1 MIQKLRFGDK
11 FNYQLISDESV
22 DAEQCM
28 ILPLLL
34 QPIVENALLHGLEE
48 KEEGGMITLQVERCG
63 NSDDVRI
70 TISDNGCG
78 MDEMALAT
86 LRRDIEEKNPEKK
99 ESIGL
104 YNINQRIKLCY
115 GEQYGME
122 VQSELEK
129 GTSVSIT
136 ISMKTQ
142 QFV

>member
-1 MIQKLRFGDK
+1 
-11 FNYQLISDESV
+11 
-22 DAEQCM
+22 
-28 ILPLLL
+28 
-34 QPIVENALLHGLEE
+34 
-48 KEEGGMITLQVERCG
+48 MITLQVERCG

-78 MDEMALAT
+78 MDEMTLAT